1 MKRSHQSAG
10 VESDV
15 QSNVAIAMGRRIGPF
30 DGVDFDLSK
39 RDDGVFMRRSSR
51 DTQRALVEHFILFS
65 TFGELTAWL
74 DEDPVVRAR
83 PFLQDQLKRLA
94 RELFE
99 PHI

>member
-1 MKRSHQSAG
+1 MEKSHQSAR
-10 VESDV
+10 VESYV
-15 QSNVAIAMGRRIGPF
+15 QSNVPIAMGRRIGPF

-39 RDDGVFMRRSSR
+39 REGGVFMRRSSR

-65 TFGELTAWL
+65 TFGELTSWL

-99 PHI
+99 PPS